1 MKAHSAYKE
10 SMGSFWKKQKAKL
23 EKIPLKYLI
32 KKTVSNQFFEIYAV
46 SVDCAGPRPVTPG
59 AESAP
64 VFDPYVDGEAEAASA
79 VPASAAFAITSID
92 TAGWYS
98 LGGDAMQALV
108 EASRPVGPA
117 GGET

>member
-1 MKAHSAYKE
+1 MAEVRKHRPRS
-10 SMGSFWKKQKAKL
+10 SGSIGDQVRA
-23 EKIPLKYLI
+23 
-32 KKTVSNQFFEIYAV
+32 TVG
-46 SVDCAGPRPVTPG
+46 AGPRPVTPG

-117 GGET
+117 GGETEQDES